1 MDLSNEPSEKEP
13 LSRTLHSRFQV
24 EIQRL
29 GQIVRMD
36 VTTYAVTDRKG
47 SRLEAETQVQD
58 PFHNRVVFH
67 VRNAADFGQIKNKLQ
82 AQLIHRGYAPL
93 RMRLLSEDPRTGATK
108 WLDWEAIEGGVEA
121 IRKMIE
127 DSLPAPS

>member
-1 MDLSNEPSEKEP
+1 
-13 LSRTLHSRFQV
+13 LSRTLHSKFQV

-36 VTTYAVTDRKG
+36 VTSYEVTDRRG

-67 VRNAADFGQIKNKLQ
+67 IRNAENFTQVQEKLQ

-93 RMRLLSEDPRTGATK
+93 RMRLLSEDSRTGATR
-108 WLDWEAIEGGVEA
+108 WLEWQLIEGGLDAVE
-121 IRKMIE
+121 KMIA

>member
-1 MDLSNEPSEKEP
+1 M
-13 LSRTLHSRFQV
+13 SRSLHSKFQV

-29 GQIVRMD
+29 GQVVRMD

-67 VRNAADFGQIKNKLQ
+67 VRNAEDFGQIQQKLQ

-93 RMRLLSEDPRTGATK
+93 RMRLLSEDPRTGATR
-108 WLDWEAIEGGVEA
+108 WLEWTPIKGGLDAVE
-121 IRKMIE
+121 KMIA